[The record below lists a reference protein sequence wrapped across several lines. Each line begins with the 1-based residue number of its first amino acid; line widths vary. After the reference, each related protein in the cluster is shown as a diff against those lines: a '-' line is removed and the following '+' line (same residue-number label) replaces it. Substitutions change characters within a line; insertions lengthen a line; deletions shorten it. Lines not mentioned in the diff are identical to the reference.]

1 MMRSSYTFILFA
13 LALAFAGCTT
23 DPNSP
28 GLEYMP
34 DMYRSPAIEAYVDYG
49 MDPYHYGEEQYD
61 SLNSRM
67 SARKPVPGTIA
78 YAGNMMAYN
87 MPYPYENTP
96 DGYEL
101 AGVELVSPLAT
112 TKDNIER
119 GKEIYEIMCIH
130 CHGEAGEGNGA
141 ISTNGHIK
149 GIPSYS
155 GKLADL
161 PEGKMYHS
169 ITYGKGLMGSHASQ
183 INQLE
188 RWQVIQYVQV
198 LQNGGSMPDFD
209 DNGNVMNAA
218 DGEAEAS
225 DANAADTEMTTEE
238 ASM

>member
-1 MMRSSYTFILFA
+1 MRPTYSIFFLLLGIVLV
-13 LALAFAGCTT
+13 GCTT
-23 DPNSP
+23 NENSP

-67 SARKPVPGTIA
+67 SARTPAPGTIA
-78 YAGNMMAYN
+78 YAGNMMAFN
-87 MPYPYENTP
+87 MPYPYENTTE
-96 DGYEL
+96 GYES
-101 AGVELVSPLAT
+101 AGSELVSPLVT
-112 TKDNIER
+112 TKAHIER
-119 GKEIYEIMCIH
+119 GLEIYEIMCIH
-130 CHGEAGEGNGA
+130 CHGEKGEGNGA

-149 GIPSYS
+149 GIPAYS

-198 LQNGGSMPDFD
+198 LQNGGTMPEFD
-209 DNGNVMNAA
+209 ENGTVISTG
-218 DGEAEAS
+218 DEAEAS
-225 DANAADTEMTTEE
+225 DEEGESSSENDADSTM
-238 ASM
+238 